1 MADESSPPSSSNVS
15 GNSLSN
21 PQVVIALITGI
32 VSILVTLIGVLPNL
46 IGADEPTATPTP
58 VAVVVVTAT
67 QLPPTPTAETQTVAN
82 DAPTLMSAA
91 VSTASPTAIPMTE
104 PTTEPTAE
112 LTIEPTTAPEQPAA
126 TQPPA
131 PNVLLI
137 YDNVSFSLINTSG
150 RRLSLANVT
159 FRSESGSFDP
169 VGWANY
175 RRIPNDNCLRIR
187 DAGAG
192 NRNPP
197 GECHK
202 LLSLLLIGQT
212 AMFWTESDTFDVL
225 QGSSVIATCTTDTD
239 RCAIYVPQN

>member
-1 MADESSPPSSSNVS
+1 MADESSPPSSSNAS

-46 IGADEPTATPTP
+46 INADEPTATPTA

-82 DAPTLMSAA
+82 DQ
-91 VSTASPTAIPMTE
+91 PTAGV
-104 PTTEPTAE
+104 PTTEPTAK
-112 LTIEPTTAPEQPAA
+112 PTAESTAAPAQPAA

-137 YDNVSFSLINTSG
+137 YDDVSFSLVNTSG
-150 RRLSLANVT
+150 RRLSLANVV
-159 FRSESGSFDP
+159 FQSGSRSFDP

-175 RRIPNDNCLRIR
+175 RRIPNNNCLRIR

-197 GECHK
+197 GECRE

-212 AMFWTESDTFDVL
+212 AMFWTESDMFDVL

-239 RCAIYVPQN
+239 RCAIHVPQD